1 MRTDL
6 VHQKRSVCTYLE
18 NCESWAASYIS
29 HNMCRK
35 KEMWLLRSV
44 YVTQSNLTLL
54 EKQYVQLLF
63 SHTSKDIYGKWLEL
77 IDWSDTKPAKFVVY
91 MSIQV

>member
-44 YVTQSNLTLL
+44 YNAKQFDFVRETVCSVTFFTHLQRHLWQMTGANRLVWYKTC
-54 EKQYVQLLF
+54 K
-63 SHTSKDIYGKWLEL
+63 ICC
-77 IDWSDTKPAKFVVY
+77 I
-91 MSIQV
+91 